1 MRAAGGRATFVS
13 GGTLPLRIK
22 ALAPRSEV
30 RGSARSRVQATPS
43 QSAYSCRSPRR
54 LALRCCRVTLARGLH
69 EGSSDDMLDDDPY
82 WRDFYGNDDDDGYD
96 AYYRDFYGGDDADDD
111 DEARA
116 SACRRIG
123 YA

>member
-1 MRAAGGRATFVS
+1 
-13 GGTLPLRIK
+13 
-22 ALAPRSEV
+22 
-30 RGSARSRVQATPS
+30 
-43 QSAYSCRSPRR
+43 
-54 LALRCCRVTLARGLH
+54 
-69 EGSSDDMLDDDPY
+69 MLDDDPY

-96 AYYRDFYGGDDADDD
+96 AYYRDFYGGDDVDDD